1 MDVATILL
9 SGDPGLEAQA
19 DDTLRSA
26 GFLNVPEARVRLRS
40 LTRSEAERELFSRAL
55 PGVIHALSDGAA
67 PDTSLINLER
77 FVQAAPDTEELF
89 RYLAENPRAV
99 EILFRLFVG
108 SQFLTEILLRNPHY
122 LQRLTQHKRLADF
135 KSRTQFV
142 DEGREAIAGAH
153 DFRERLDE
161 LRRYQQWE
169 LLRLAACDT
178 FGLMDLKSATLQLA
192 LLADSLVQSSLDIA
206 AAELQID
213 APDFAVLAFG
223 KLGGE
228 ELNYSS
234 DIDLVFVC
242 EGGADRYWGL
252 GQKLINAL
260 SEPTAAGFMYRVDM
274 RLRPWG
280 RSGPLV
286 STSDAYVDYLKKHG
300 RLWEKQALLKARV
313 IAGSHAIGNA
323 TLKRLEPFIFEIDPE
338 AARANVA
345 DMKQKIEQH
354 LEKRGKAWGE
364 VKGGQGSIRDVE
376 FVAQYLQL
384 ANGRGMPEV
393 RSFNTLDAL
402 VRLAEFDLL
411 RADEFRQLS
420 SGYVFLRTIEHSL
433 QLMHNKQEHSL
444 PDSPREL
451 AYLARR
457 LDYPNADVFL
467 THYTQHC
474 RAIRAIYEKYVLR
487 GETAS
492 TPVVVQQ
499 RTVDTHFGLAAAD
512 YRGFFTDEQAE
523 HHLDLLD
530 QLDEQKM
537 MHLEARPSRDGAW
550 ELTVVGYD
558 LLGNLSLMCGL
569 LFVWGWNIESGWVFT
584 GSEVFEPK
592 ADSAGGE
599 RRAEERRRKYVNVF
613 TVRPVKTP
621 VPEDAWQLYSSD
633 LNDLLRL
640 AVQGKLDEAQGKLA
654 KRVARALRDR
664 AVRPRASV
672 PLLPVEID
680 IDNEA
685 DPECTVMQ
693 IEAEDTIG
701 FLYELTNSL
710 AVSGV
715 SIHRVRIQSNQDQ
728 ALDTLAVVD
737 HEGKKITDPA
747 RLSELRAAV
756 VLTKH
761 FTHLLPRSPNP
772 ESALVQFRQFLQH
785 LFQQPNWLEQLAS
798 LQQTEVLAALAQLL
812 GVSEF
817 LWHDFLRLQHE
828 NLFPVVANVD
838 ALRQAKPLAE
848 LHRQVQEEIDAA
860 PDFAAQVAALNA
872 FKDREMLRVDMRHI
886 LNLQEKFV
894 EFSRELTDVAE
905 AVVAA
910 NLRLCEQVLQAEH
923 GAPLVGGR
931 GSRRAA
937 SGDESVMQSGH
948 PPAIISGAERSLT
961 AAGVTQQQNET
972 HSPDAAQED
981 LRPPEADEPAPSRL
995 ALCALGKFGGYE
1007 LGYASDIELMF
1018 VYEADGRTSGPDVIT
1033 NAEYFQKVVD
1043 LFRTQ
1048 IHAKRKGIFEVDLR
1062 LRPYGKAGSLA
1073 VSLETFRKYFSPDGP
1088 AWPYERQALVKL
1100 RPVAGDADFGRH
1112 VTDVRDELIY
1122 TGRPFDVAA
1131 MRGMREKQ
1139 NRQLV
1144 RAGTFNAK
1152 LSPGGLVDCE
1162 YLVQGLQITY
1172 GHRDPA
1178 LRATN
1183 TRTAMKALQNAG
1195 ILASGQRVRL
1205 RDAYRFWR
1213 RVIDGLRMVRGD
1225 ARDLAVPPRETE
1237 EFEFLA
1243 RRLGYADDV
1252 AKFERDLE
1260 RNTRYVLEL
1269 SQLLDIHVGTGRR
1282 AGAGDV

>member
-1 MDVATILL
+1 MDVAPLLL
-9 SGDPGLEAQA
+9 SADPAHEAEA
-19 DDTLRSA
+19 EETLRSA
-26 GFLNVPEARVRLRS
+26 GFLSIPEARARFRGLAR
-40 LTRSEAERELFSRAL
+40 TDAERELFARAL
-55 PGVIHALSDGAA
+55 PGIVHALADGAV

-77 FVQAAPDTEELF
+77 FVQAAQDSEGLF

-122 LQRLTQHKRLADF
+122 LERLTQHKRLADF

-142 DEGREAIAGAH
+142 DEEQEAIAPTST
-153 DFRERLDE
+153 FRDRLDE

-206 AAELQID
+206 AAELKLQAD
-213 APDFAVLAFG
+213 DFSVLAFG

-242 EGGADRYWGL
+242 QGGADRYWGL
-252 GQKLINAL
+252 GQKLINAI
-260 SEPTAAGFMYRVDM
+260 SEPTSAGFLYRVDM

-280 RSGPLV
+280 SSGPLV

-313 IAGSHAIGNA
+313 IAGNHAVGNA
-323 TLKRLEPFIFEIDPE
+323 TLKRLEPFIFEIDAE

-354 LEKRGKAWGE
+354 LAKRGKAWGE

-376 FVAQYLQL
+376 FVVQYLQL
-384 ANGRGMPEV
+384 ANGHAMPEV

-444 PDSPREL
+444 PESPREL

-467 THYTQHC
+467 SHYTQHC
-474 RAIRAIYEKYVLR
+474 RAIRAIYEKYILR
-487 GETAS
+487 GEVAS
-492 TPVVVQQ
+492 TPIVLLQ
-499 RTVDTHFGLAAAD
+499 RTVDTHFGLAAAG
-512 YRGFFTDEQAE
+512 YREIFNDEQAE
-523 HHLDLLD
+523 RHLDMLD
-530 QLDEQKM
+530 HLDDQKM

-558 LLGNLSLMCGL
+558 VLGNLSLMCGL

-584 GSEVFEPK
+584 GAEVFEPK
-592 ADSAGGE
+592 RDGGE
-599 RRAEERRRKYVNVF
+599 RRADERRRKYVNVF
-613 TVRPVKTP
+613 TVRPVKSP
-621 VPEDAWQLYSSD
+621 VPDDAWTKYSAD
-633 LNDLLRL
+633 LNELLRL
-640 AVQGKLDEAQGKLA
+640 ALQGKLDEAQGKLA

-664 AVRPRASV
+664 VIGPRSSTT
-672 PLLPVEID
+672 LLPVEID

-685 DPECTVMQ
+685 DPECTVMH

-710 AVSGV
+710 SVSGV
-715 SIHRVRIQSNQDQ
+715 SIHRVRIQSNREQ
-728 ALDTLAVVD
+728 ALDTLAVVGQD
-737 HEGKKITDPA
+737 GKKITDPL

-761 FTHLLPRSPNP
+761 FTHLLPQSPNP
-772 ESALVQFRQFLQH
+772 ESALVQFRQFLEH

-828 NLFPVVANVD
+828 NLFPVVANVEG
-838 ALRQAKPLAE
+838 LRQARPLAE
-848 LHRQVQEEIDAA
+848 LNREVQSEMDAA
-860 PDFAAQVAALNA
+860 SDLAGKIAALNA

-886 LNLQEKFV
+886 LNLQDKFV
-894 EFSRELTDVAE
+894 EFSRELTEVAE
-905 AVVAA
+905 AVVTA
-910 NLRLCEQVLQAEH
+910 NLRLCEQELQPAH
-923 GAPLVGGR
+923 GSPEWQPDGKPL
-931 GSRRAA
+931 
-937 SGDESVMQSGH
+937 
-948 PPAIISGAERSLT
+948 
-961 AAGVTQQQNET
+961 
-972 HSPDAAQED
+972 
-981 LRPPEADEPAPSRL
+981 PSRL

-1018 VYEADGRTSGPDVIT
+1018 VYEADGRTSGPNVIT
-1033 NAEYFQKVVD
+1033 NAEYYQKIVD
-1043 LFRTQ
+1043 LFRTH

-1073 VSLETFRKYFSPDGP
+1073 VSLETFRKYFSSDGP

-1100 RPVAGDADFGRH
+1100 RPVSGDGAFGRQ
-1112 VTDVRDELIY
+1112 VVEVRDELIY

-1172 GHRDPA
+1172 GHRDES

-1225 ARDLAVPPRETE
+1225 ARDLAVPARDTE

-1243 RRLGYADDV
+1243 RRLEYGEDL

-1269 SQLLDIHVGTGRR
+1269 SQLLESHAGTGRR
-1282 AGAGDV
+1282 ASGGDSV

>member
-1 MDVATILL
+1 MDVATLLL
-9 SGDPGLEAQA
+9 SADPANEAQA
-19 DDTLRSA
+19 DETLQAA
-26 GFLNVPEARVRLRS
+26 GFLNIAEAKARFRGLAQ
-40 LTRSEAERELFSRAL
+40 SEAERHLFAKSL

-77 FVQAAPDTEELF
+77 FIQAAQNSEGLF

-108 SQFLTEILLRNPHY
+108 SQFLTEILLRNPQY
-122 LQRLTQHKRLADF
+122 LERLTQHKRLAEF

-142 DEGREAIAGAH
+142 DEEQEATAKFQ
-153 DFRERLDE
+153 DLRDRLDE

-192 LLADSLVQSSLDIA
+192 LLADSLVQSCLEVTS
-206 AAELQID
+206 AELKLD
-213 APDFAVLAFG
+213 AADFAVIAFG

-252 GQKLINAL
+252 GQKLINAI
-260 SEPTAAGFMYRVDM
+260 SEPTAAGFLYRVDM

-286 STSDAYVDYLKKHG
+286 CTVDAYVDYLKKHG
-300 RLWEKQALLKARV
+300 RLWEKQALLKART
-313 IAGSHAIGNA
+313 IAGNHRVGNA
-323 TLKRLEPFIFEIDPE
+323 TLKRLEPFIFEVDPE

-345 DMKQKIEQH
+345 DMKQKIEQF
-354 LEKRGKAWGE
+354 LEKKGKAWGE

-376 FVAQYLQL
+376 FVVQYLQL
-384 ANGRGMPEV
+384 ANGRTMPEV

-467 THYTQHC
+467 SHYTQHC

-487 GETAS
+487 GEQAS
-492 TPVVVQQ
+492 TPVFVPQ
-499 RTVDTHFGLAAAD
+499 RTVDLHFGKAAAG
-512 YRGFFTDEQAE
+512 YREIFSDEQAE
-523 HHLDLLD
+523 RHLDLLD
-530 QLDEQKM
+530 QLNDQRIV
-537 MHLEARPSRDGAW
+537 HLEARPSRDGAW

-584 GSEVFEPK
+584 GSEVFEPRG
-592 ADSAGGE
+592 DAGTSE
-599 RRAEERRRKYVNVF
+599 RRADERKRKYINVF
-613 TVRPVKTP
+613 TLRPVKTP
-621 VPEDAWQLYSSD
+621 VPEDAWLKYTGD
-633 LNDLLRL
+633 LHDLLKL
-640 AVQGKLDEAQGKLA
+640 AVNGKLDEAQGRLA

-664 AVRPRASV
+664 VVKPRSSAA
-672 PLLPVEID
+672 LLPVEID
-680 IDNEA
+680 IDNDA
-685 DPECTVMQ
+685 DPECTLMH

-701 FLYELTNSL
+701 FLYELSNSL

-715 SIHRVRIQSNQDQ
+715 SIQRVRIQTNGDQ

-737 HEGKKITDPA
+737 HGGRKITDPL

-761 FTHLLPRSPNP
+761 FTHLLPQSPNP
-772 ESALVQFRQFLQH
+772 ESALVQFRQFLEH
-785 LFQQPNWLEQLAS
+785 LFRQPNWLEQLAS

-828 NLFPVVANVD
+828 NLFPVVANVE
-838 ALRQAKPLAE
+838 ALRHAKPLDE
-848 LHRQVQEEIDAA
+848 LHRQIQAEIHSA
-860 PDFAAQVAALNA
+860 PDNAAKIATLNA

-910 NLRLCEQVLQAEH
+910 NLEMCEQ
-923 GAPLVGGR
+923 
-931 GSRRAA
+931 
-937 SGDESVMQSGH
+937 
-948 PPAIISGAERSLT
+948 I
-961 AAGVTQQQNET
+961 
-972 HSPDAAQED
+972 
-981 LRPPEADEPAPSRL
+981 LRPMYGLPQQSKDAGAAPSRL

-1007 LGYASDIELMF
+1007 LGYASDIELLF
-1018 VYEADGRTSGPDVIT
+1018 VYEADGKTSGPEVIT
-1033 NAEYFQKVVD
+1033 NAEYYQKLVD
-1043 LFRTQ
+1043 LFRLH
-1048 IHAKRKGIFEVDLR
+1048 IKAKRKGIFEVDLR

-1073 VSLETFRKYFSPDGP
+1073 VSLDTFRKYFSPDGP

-1100 RPVAGDADFGRH
+1100 RPVAGDVEFGRH
-1112 VTDVRDELIY
+1112 VEGVRDELIY
-1122 TGRPFDVAA
+1122 SGRPFDVAA

-1183 TRTAMKALQNAG
+1183 TRIAMKALQNAG

-1225 ARDLAVPPRETE
+1225 ARDLAVPPRESE
-1237 EFEFLA
+1237 EFDFLA
-1243 RRLGYADDV
+1243 RRLGYGDDI

-1260 RNTRYVLEL
+1260 RNTRHVLEL
-1269 SQLLDIHVGTGRR
+1269 SQLLEVHAGTGRR
-1282 AGAGDV
+1282 AVSE

>member
-1 MDVATILL
+1 MDVATPLL
-9 SGDPGLEAQA
+9 STDPAFDTQA
-19 DDTLRSA
+19 DDILRAA
-26 GFLNVPEARVRLRS
+26 GFDHLPEARARFRQLARS
-40 LTRSEAERELFSRAL
+40 PVERELFARSL
-55 PGVIHALSDGAA
+55 PGILHALADGAT
-67 PDTSLINLER
+67 PETSLINLER
-77 FVQAAPDTEELF
+77 FVQAASDSESLF

-122 LQRLTQHKRLADF
+122 LERLTQHKRLAEF

-142 DEGREAIAGAH
+142 DEEREAMASCGT
-153 DFRERLDE
+153 FRERLDE

-192 LLADSLVQSSLDIA
+192 LLADSLVQSSLDVSCR
-206 AAELQID
+206 ELDIE

-252 GQKLINAL
+252 GQKLINAI
-260 SEPTAAGFMYRVDM
+260 SEPTAAGFLYRVDM

-313 IAGSHAIGNA
+313 IAGNHAVGNA
-323 TLKRLEPFIFEIDPE
+323 TLKRLEPFIFEVDPE

-354 LEKRGKAWGE
+354 LEKRGKSWGE

-376 FVAQYLQL
+376 FVVQFLQL

-420 SGYVFLRTIEHSL
+420 SGYVFLRTIEHAL

-444 PDSPREL
+444 PESPREL

-457 LDYPNADVFL
+457 LDFPTAEAFL
-467 THYTQHC
+467 SHYTQHG
-474 RAIRAIYEKYVLR
+474 RAIRAIYEKYILR
-487 GETAS
+487 GEIAS
-492 TPVVVQQ
+492 TPVAPQQ
-499 RTVDTHFGLAAAD
+499 RTVDLHFGQAAAG
-512 YRGFFTDEQAE
+512 YREIFSDEQAE
-523 HHLDLLD
+523 HHLDLLE
-530 QLDEQKM
+530 QLDEQRI
-537 MHLEARPSRDGAW
+537 MHLEARPSRDGTW

-584 GSEVFEPK
+584 GSEVFEPRK
-592 ADSAGGE
+592 DSAE

-613 TVRPVKTP
+613 TVRPVKP
-621 VPEDAWQLYSSD
+621 SVAEDAWARYSTD
-633 LNDLLRL
+633 LSELLRL
-640 AVQGKLDEAQGKLA
+640 AVQGKLDEAQGRLA

-664 AVRPRASV
+664 VARPKSSTA
-672 PLLPVEID
+672 LLPVEID
-680 IDNEA
+680 IDNDA
-685 DPECTVMQ
+685 DPECTIMH
-693 IEAEDTIG
+693 IEAEDTLG
-701 FLYELTNSL
+701 FLYELSNSL
-710 AVSGV
+710 AVSGI
-715 SIHRVRIQSNQDQ
+715 SIQRVRIQTSQDR
-728 ALDTLAVVD
+728 ALDTLAVVN
-737 HEGKKITDPA
+737 HEGRKITDA
-747 RLSELRAAV
+747 SRLSELRAAV

-761 FTHLLPRSPNP
+761 FTHLLPQSPNP
-772 ESALVQFRQFLQH
+772 ESALVQFRQFLEH
-785 LFQQPNWLEQLAS
+785 LFRQPNWLEQLAS

-838 ALRQAKPLAE
+838 ALRHAKSLGE
-848 LHRQVQEEIDAA
+848 LKQQVQQEIDAA
-860 PDFAAQVAALNA
+860 PDHAGKVAALNA

-910 NLRLCEQVLQAEH
+910 NLGMCEALLHESHGRPQRQTEQGPAE
-923 GAPLVGGR
+923 
-931 GSRRAA
+931 
-937 SGDESVMQSGH
+937 
-948 PPAIISGAERSLT
+948 
-961 AAGVTQQQNET
+961 
-972 HSPDAAQED
+972 
-981 LRPPEADEPAPSRL
+981 SRL

-1018 VYEADGRTSGPDVIT
+1018 VYEADGRTSGRQAIT
-1033 NAEYFQKVVD
+1033 NAEYFQKLVD
-1043 LFRTQ
+1043 LFRSH

-1073 VSLETFRKYFSPDGP
+1073 VSIETFRKYFSPEGP

-1100 RPVAGDADFGRH
+1100 RPVAGSADFGEE
-1112 VTDVRDELIY
+1112 VIALRDELIY

-1183 TRTAMKALQNAG
+1183 TRAAMKALQNAG

-1225 ARDLAVPPRETE
+1225 ARDLAVPPRGSE

-1243 RRLGYADDV
+1243 RRLGYGEDV

-1269 SQLLDIHVGTGRR
+1269 NQLLEEHANAGRR
-1282 AGAGDV
+1282 SPAGEASVERRG